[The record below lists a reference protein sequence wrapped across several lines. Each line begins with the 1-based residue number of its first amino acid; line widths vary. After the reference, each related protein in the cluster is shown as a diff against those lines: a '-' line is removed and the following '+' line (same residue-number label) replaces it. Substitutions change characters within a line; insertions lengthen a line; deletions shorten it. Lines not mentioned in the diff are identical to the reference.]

1 MNKPAGSN
9 LSATSMGGRGSQG
22 GRLKSGHGR
31 RSLPFVGLAA
41 VGLVLACLVGSREA
55 RDLQRPRCSSGARR
69 GRDGRSAR
77 TGSSLAPAH
86 GFSALS
92 LALRPVRDEPY
103 GACSRSPGCTGA
115 GEAWKDLHPALPE
128 QQPCASSFTPDPDCK
143 RVRLSLPARTVFRLP
158 HRRLGRVPREAGPP
172 IHSQG

>member
-1 MNKPAGSN
+1 MTPC
-9 LSATSMGGRGSQG
+9 
-22 GRLKSGHGR
+22 
-31 RSLPFVGLAA
+31 SLPFVGLAA

-115 GEAWKDLHPALPE
+115 GEAWETGTLACPNRLIIPHPPLRALTVRGCDSPGLSEPHPASTTD
-128 QQPCASSFTPDPDCK
+128 ASGASL
-143 RVRLSLPARTVFRLP
+143 VRPGP
-158 HRRLGRVPREAGPP
+158 HSY
-172 IHSQG
+172 SQG